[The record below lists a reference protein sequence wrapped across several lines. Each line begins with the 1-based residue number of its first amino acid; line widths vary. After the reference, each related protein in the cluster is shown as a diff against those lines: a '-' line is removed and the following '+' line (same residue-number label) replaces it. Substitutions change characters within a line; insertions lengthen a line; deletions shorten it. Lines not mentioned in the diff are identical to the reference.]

1 MSPKS
6 AARAQ
11 LRALEAQFYQQFSVP
26 GEGSDAGGRSS
37 DVASEAHSDDDR
49 PSSVHHSDAQT
60 ADDDDASEETSDDDE
75 DDDDEDE
82 EEQDEDDDDG
92 DDDANDDELDDDEDL
107 LQSAMT
113 QPSAPSASAASRRR
127 PVETVVFS
135 ESRSAPSGASV
146 PASARRNFMV
156 RVSLIQSSKIEKINA
171 QETAPPAAGSDDDEE
186 GEEDQRA
193 NDRKLAELLSTS
205 LFAPG
210 TSTHKRKLNTTTNE
224 TLARVME
231 LSTSDTLHAHAAGSG
246 WGEKQ
251 LRAQELGKMPARIR
265 SGLRRAAGERRER
278 DIELQKELGLW
289 NPRYQNHAQLSRGSA
304 TERGSRPTEP
314 KKRMRGIGSGVGSF
328 RNGTLHLSEADVR
341 RIQGPPRGQARRRG
355 KKK

>member
-1 MSPKS
+1 
-6 AARAQ
+6 
-11 LRALEAQFYQQFSVP
+11 
-26 GEGSDAGGRSS
+26 
-37 DVASEAHSDDDR
+37 
-49 PSSVHHSDAQT
+49 
-60 ADDDDASEETSDDDE
+60 
-75 DDDDEDE
+75 
-82 EEQDEDDDDG
+82 
-92 DDDANDDELDDDEDL
+92 
-107 LQSAMT
+107 
-113 QPSAPSASAASRRR
+113 
-127 PVETVVFS
+127 
-135 ESRSAPSGASV
+135 
-146 PASARRNFMV
+146 MV
-156 RVSLIQSSKIEKINA
+156 RVCLMQSSKIEKINA
-171 QETAPPAAGSDDDEE
+171 QDTAQPAAGSDDDEE

-265 SGLRRAAGERRER
+265 AGLRRAAGERRER

-289 NPRYQNHAQLSRGSA
+289 NPRYQNYAQLSRGSA

>member
-11 LRALEAQFYQQFSVP
+11 LRALEAQFYQQFAVP
-26 GEGSDAGGRSS
+26 GQEPEAGDR
-37 DVASEAHSDDDR
+37 ASAGTSEEHSDDDR
-49 PSSVHHSDAQT
+49 PSSSAQQSDAQS
-60 ADDDDASEETSDDDE
+60 DDDDDGASEEDASDDDDDDDDDE
-75 DDDDEDE
+75 DDEGE
-82 EEQDEDDDDG
+82 E
-92 DDDANDDELDDDEDL
+92 DANDDELDDGEDL

-113 QPSAPSASAASRRR
+113 QPPAPTTSAASRRR

-135 ESRSAPSGASV
+135 ETRGAPSGASV

-156 RVSLIQSSKIEKINA
+156 RVCLMQSSKIEKINA
-171 QETAPPAAGSDDDEE
+171 QDTAQPAAGSDDDEE

-265 SGLRRAAGERRER
+265 AGLRRAAGERRER